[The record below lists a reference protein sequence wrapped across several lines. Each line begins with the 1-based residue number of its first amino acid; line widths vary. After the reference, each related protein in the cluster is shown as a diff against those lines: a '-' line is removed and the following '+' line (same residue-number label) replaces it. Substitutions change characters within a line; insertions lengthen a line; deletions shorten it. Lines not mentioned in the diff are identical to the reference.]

1 MRKRNYILIL
11 LVFAVLFSNAQQGG
25 LYSNFLQHQVVYNS
39 AYAGVVPGKQ
49 FNLNYRN
56 QWTSF
61 EGAPKT
67 FAVSGYGTMRKKPNI
82 AIGGLVFSE
91 KYGLIDYTSF
101 YGMFSYRLKI
111 NSFSFMNFG
120 VGVGAAQ
127 YSVRTF
133 NARPYDKDDAMI
145 ASGVLNAL
153 AFDANAGIYLQV
165 KHFFLGFSNQ
175 HMSNSK
181 IRWDNSL
188 GKLTPH
194 FYLYAGYDITFD
206 KKKTWVLQPAALLRF
221 NRPVPYQMEGNLKL
235 IFKEAIWL
243 GLNYRHE
250 STAGASLGVTIDK
263 HFSISYCYD
272 YTTSKISSYVGGT
285 HEVFLAYQIPFVK
298 KKSKSEQ
305 VQDEDQEELNKV
317 EEKNNTIKGK
327 KTNTQPQEEK
337 K

>member
-1 MRKRNYILIL
+1 MKRRSYIVIVL
-11 LVFAVLFSNAQQGG
+11 LFVLQVARAQQVG
-25 LYSNFLQHQVVYNS
+25 LYSNYLQHQVVYNP

-56 QWTSF
+56 QWTGF

-67 FAVSGYGTMRKKPNI
+67 FAVSGYGNMRKRPNL
-82 AIGGLVFSE
+82 AIGGIVFSE

-101 YGMFSYRLKI
+101 YGMFAYKLKI

-120 VGVGAAQ
+120 LSAGAAQ

-133 NARPYDKDDAMI
+133 NSRPYDKDDPML

-153 AFDANAGIYLQV
+153 AFDANAGIYLQI

-175 HMSNSK
+175 HMSNAK
-181 IRWDNSL
+181 IRWDNTL

-194 FYLYAGYDITFD
+194 FYLYAGYDIHFD
-206 KKKTWVLQPAALLRF
+206 KKKTWVLQPAAMMRF
-221 NRPVPYQMEGNLKL
+221 NTPVPYQIEGNLKL
-235 IFKEAIWL
+235 IFKDMIWL
-243 GLNYRHE
+243 GANYRDKA
-250 STAGASLGVTIDK
+250 SAGASAGVTIDK

-272 YTTSKISSYVGGT
+272 YTTSKLNTYTGGT
-285 HEVFLAYQIPFVK
+285 HEIFLAYQIPFVK

-317 EEKNNTIKGK
+317 EDKNTTIKGK
-327 KTNTQPQEEK
+327 KSNTQQEEQK
-337 K
+337 